1 MTHPAR
7 VPPHNLQA
15 EESLLGAMLLASRAI
30 DAAIESGLEEADF
43 YKPAH
48 GMVWSALVSLHAQ
61 VKPCDPATVGD
72 ELTRRGQ
79 LEAIG
84 DPATLVS
91 LQAGTPSIGNAG
103 RYARIITDHSVM
115 RRLIKAGSS
124 IMELGYELPNDVTDA
139 IDQARLIVAGID
151 SPGESPNEAIDVG
164 TFVNGEDH
172 YDWLVSGLIERG
184 DRVLVVAAESAG
196 KSMLLR
202 QVAVC
207 CAYGIHP
214 FKPEPIDPVRVLLLD
229 LENPVSLVRRKVRTM
244 VAKARTLRPFADE
257 TMMSVLCR
265 PGGIDVTKRSD
276 ARWLA
281 GQLSIAKPDLV
292 IAGPLYKMFSTE
304 DQWERGARTVTAVLD
319 DLRTRLGFALVLETH
334 APQESGGK
342 RNLRPIGS
350 SIWLRWPEFVLSFC
364 PEERHPNIVR
374 LSVLKGRDQ
383 RQIPQ
388 FLERGGDWP
397 WTPCR
402 DPEGPKGR
410 PDKGEPGFRPGFGQ
424 EQF

>member
-1 MTHPAR
+1 
-7 VPPHNLQA
+7 
-15 EESLLGAMLLASRAI
+15 MLLAVRAI
-30 DAAIESGLEEADF
+30 EAAIDSGLEETDF
-43 YKPAH
+43 YKPSH
-48 GMVWSALVSLHAQ
+48 GLLWSVLVSLHAQ
-61 VKPCDPATVGD
+61 AKPCDPATVAD
-72 ELTRRGQ
+72 ELIRRGE
-79 LEAIG
+79 LDTIG
-84 DPATLVS
+84 GKSALVS
-91 LQAGTPSIGNAG
+91 LQSGTPAIGNAG

-115 RRLIKAGSS
+115 RRLIQAGVS
-124 IMELGYELPNDVTDA
+124 IAQLGYDLPNDVADA
-139 IDQARLIVAGID
+139 MDQAREIIAGID
-151 SPGESPNEAIDVG
+151 LPGDAPSEIIDVA
-164 TFVNGEDH
+164 TFVNGPDV
-172 YDWLVSGLIERG
+172 YDWLISGLIERG
-184 DRVLVVAAESAG
+184 DRALIVAAESAG

-202 QVAVC
+202 QIAVT

-214 FKPEPIDPVRVLLLD
+214 FKSEPIEPVRVLLVD
-229 LENPVSLVRRKVRTM
+229 FENPVSLVRRKVRTM
-244 VAKARTLRPFADE
+244 VSKARQLRPFADE
-257 TMMSVLCR
+257 TMMGVLCR

-292 IAGPLYKMFSTE
+292 VAGPLYKMFSTE
-304 DQWERGARTVTAVLD
+304 DQWERGARTVTTVLD

-350 SIWLRWPEFVLSFC
+350 SIWLRWPEFVLSFA

-388 FLERGGDWP
+388 YLERGGDWP

-410 PDKGEPGFRPGFGQ
+410 PTKDEPGFRSGFGQ